1 MNELNEKQSE
11 ISKNIENVKS
21 MLNESTVETRKQ
33 ESNLFYSVV
42 YLFCYSINAKAEK
55 ANTELVVLNILRN

>member
-21 MLNESTVETRKQ
+21 MLNDSTVETARRQ

-42 YLFCYSINAKAEK
+42 YLFYYLINAK
-55 ANTELVVLNILRN
+55 